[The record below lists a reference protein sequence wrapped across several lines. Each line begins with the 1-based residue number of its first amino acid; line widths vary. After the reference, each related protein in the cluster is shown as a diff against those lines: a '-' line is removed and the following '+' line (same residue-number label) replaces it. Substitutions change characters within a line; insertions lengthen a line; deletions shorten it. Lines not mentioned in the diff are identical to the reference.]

1 MSDSIETVLVT
12 AASGT
17 NTGTQVMH
25 ALMMLPDKYRLVVT
39 NMEPNFL
46 GQYQVERS
54 HVVPPASAS
63 NYLEKIL
70 ELCRQEKVD
79 YLVPGSEPELKV
91 ISAHA
96 NQISAASITLLVNSP
111 EVIALCMDKV
121 RTVDFLREN
130 GFPFARSL
138 TLEIDAGPDNIDQQA
153 MDILKQLSPP
163 LVIKPYRNSGGS
175 KGIHL
180 IQTKAELLAVLS
192 RLYQEDVGSY
202 MLQEY
207 QGSADEE
214 YTVGVMSDPNG
225 NAFSCFVLKR
235 LVNSTLTRLLHIPN
249 RIKDRIKDDYLT
261 ISTGIS
267 QGWVGDFPDL
277 RHFCVEVAEAL
288 GSTGP
293 LNIQCRKTQQGI
305 MIFEINPRFSGTT
318 SIRALCGHNDPD
330 MIIRSRKPGSSM
342 AQVPYKHGLVLRSLQ
357 NIFMEGVEPTRV

>member
-1 MSDSIETVLVT
+1 MSDPVETVLVT

-46 GQYQVERS
+46 GQYQVGCS
-54 HVVPPASAS
+54 YVVPPASS
-63 NYLEKIL
+63 PDYIEKIL
-70 ELCRQEKVD
+70 EICRQEKVN
-79 YLVPGSEPELKV
+79 YLVPGSEPELNAL
-91 ISAHA
+91 STQA
-96 NQISAASITLLVNSP
+96 NQINASNTTLLANNP
-111 EVIALCMDKV
+111 AVIELCMDKV
-121 RTVDFLREN
+121 RTVDFLRQK

-138 TLEIDAGPDNIDQQA
+138 ALDLHIGPDNIDQEA
-153 MDILKQLSPP
+153 TDILKQLSPP
-163 LVIKPYRNSGGS
+163 LVIKPYRNTGGS

-180 IQTKAELLAVLS
+180 VQSKAELIAVLS
-192 RLYQEDVGSY
+192 RLSQNDAGSY

-207 QGSADEE
+207 EGSAEEE

-225 NAFSCFVLKR
+225 NAFSCFALKR

-249 RIKDRIKDDYLT
+249 RIKERITDDYLT

-267 QGWVGDFPDL
+267 QGWVDDFPEV
-277 RHFCVEVAEAL
+277 RHFCIEVAQAL

-293 LNIQCRKTQQGI
+293 INIQCRKTPYGI
-305 MIFEINPRFSGTT
+305 IIFEINPRFSGTT

-330 MIIRSRKPGSSM
+330 LIIRSRKPGPPM
-342 AQVPYKHGLVLRSLQ
+342 TQVPYKHGLVLRTLQ
-357 NIFMEGVEPTRV
+357 NIFMEGIEPA